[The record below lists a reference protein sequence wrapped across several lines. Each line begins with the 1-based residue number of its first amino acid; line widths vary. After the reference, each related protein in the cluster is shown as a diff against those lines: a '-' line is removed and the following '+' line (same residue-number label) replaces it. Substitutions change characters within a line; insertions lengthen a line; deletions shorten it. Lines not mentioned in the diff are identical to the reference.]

1 MHLVIYLVSLPFQ
14 CCPTLANRIYA
25 LLSHI
30 TALRFPLVQ
39 QLSPQADHLPWR
51 LIMCSIIIINA
62 PKLTK
67 LQAMHVLHRPG
78 AVELFY
84 PHSHAHVLHLKQLQW
99 VYVRIIFMFSFPDR
113 TGKREREVRNISQS
127 RSRIFTLSLCFSNS
141 ETMYSAMS
149 NEMT

>member
-113 TGKREREVRNISQS
+113 TGKRERERLGIFHKADQGYLPSAYVSQT
-127 RSRIFTLSLCFSNS
+127 RKLCTLQCQ
-141 ETMYSAMS
+141 MR
-149 NEMT
+149 